1 VQEKYV
7 VKANRKRKNFSF
19 QEGGYVILRIEK
31 HQLER
36 VWKNSVQLNLHLDT
50 MALLRS
56 RAYNKELLQEIE

>member
-1 VQEKYV
+1 MQEKYV